1 METIYQLEEKLK
13 SFFSD
18 RIREYT
24 NLSQSQEKE
33 NRACAFVKS
42 DFLFDSSV
50 LKQLKPSEFKFNYDK
65 FEVVTDSAKNETF
78 VELGDGLVLRPLK
91 RDDYEKEYMKL
102 LGQLTE
108 VGKVTKE
115 DYTKRFDEM
124 RSAQNTYYIWVV
136 EDLTAKKVVA
146 SLTLVYEMKFFRSTS
161 ARGRIEDVVVDSAY
175 RGKNLSKVLLD
186 VNRQLSKILGCYKIS
201 LECKDNLVKHYGKFD
216 FATEEAQ
223 NYLCQR
229 FV

>member
-13 SFFSD
+13 SFFSE

-24 NLSQSQEKE
+24 NLSQSQDKE
-33 NRACAFVKS
+33 NRAKS
-42 DFLFDSSV
+42 DFLFDSSL
-50 LKQLKPSEFKFNYDK
+50 LKQLKPSEFKFKYDK
-65 FEVVTDSAKNETF
+65 FEVVTDAAKNETY
-78 VELGDGLVLRPLK
+78 VDLGDGLVLRPLK

-115 DYTKRFDEM
+115 DFIKRFDEM
-124 RSAQNTYYIWVV
+124 RSAQNTYYVWVV
-136 EDLTAKKVVA
+136 EDLAAKKVVA

-216 FATEEAQ
+216 FAAEEAQ